1 MAEAPTK
8 VTLQEAA
15 ARLGVH
21 YMTVYRYVRLGL
33 LAADKVGGTW
43 RIALRDLEDLRQ
55 RSAAGGD
62 VQRRPAPWA
71 DRLEARLV
79 VGDSRGAWGV
89 IEAALTAG
97 TDLEDVYLEVIAPAM
112 SAIGRRWEVAEVD
125 IAIEHRAS
133 VIAMRIVGRLGHRFA
148 RRGRTRGTVVVGNPT
163 GERHALPVALLADVV
178 RRAGW
183 EVWELGADVP
193 TSSFVRAAA
202 EVEHLVAVGVS
213 ISTPQCIEAGA
224 DAIAALR
231 PVVNGAAILVG
242 GHAVADGSDASAL
255 GADGWA
261 PDGKQAVAVLEALM
275 SGRAPAMP

>member
-1 MAEAPTK
+1 MAEVTPR

-43 RIALRDLEDLRQ
+43 RVSVRDVEDLRQ
-55 RSAAGGD
+55 RSVPDGR
-62 VQRRPAPWA
+62 RRPAPWA

-112 SAIGRRWEVAEVD
+112 AAIGRRWESGEVAVD
-125 IAIEHRAS
+125 VEHRAS

-148 RRGRTRGTVVVGNPT
+148 RRGRTRGTVVVGNPA

-193 TSSFVRAAA
+193 TASFVRAAT
-202 EVEHLVAVGVS
+202 EVGHLVAVGVS

-224 DAIAALR
+224 EAVAALR

-242 GHAVADGSDASAL
+242 GHAVAGGADAREL

-261 PDGKQAVAVLEALM
+261 PDGRQAVALLEALV
-275 SGRAPAMP
+275 SGRAPVLP